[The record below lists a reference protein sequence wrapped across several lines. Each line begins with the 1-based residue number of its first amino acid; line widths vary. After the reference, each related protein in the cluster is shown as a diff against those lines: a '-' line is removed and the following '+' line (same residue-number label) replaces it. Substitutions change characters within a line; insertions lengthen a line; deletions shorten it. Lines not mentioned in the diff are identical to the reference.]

1 MGKSKKEYPSAQLHE
16 YLAESRR
23 RGSVVRPKAA
33 IANDTATPDKR
44 AESMKGHLVE
54 WDQDWQSM
62 AQSKYVLLLT
72 AAACGRHRNAIA
84 GFNSHF
90 PKF

>member
-1 MGKSKKEYPSAQLHE
+1 MGKSKKEYPSAQLRE
-16 YLAESRR
+16 YLAESLRQ
-23 RGSVVRPKAA
+23 GSVVHPKTG
-33 IANDTATPDKR
+33 IPNDTSTPDKR
-44 AESMKGHLVE
+44 GESIRELLAK

-62 AQSKYVLLLT
+62 ARSTYVMLLT
-72 AAACGRHRNAIA
+72 AAANRRHRNAIA